1 MRARGVPGNALARK
15 RAPTWAC
22 VDRNVSLMYGS
33 PRSGGGSS
41 RHAVIAA
48 AVQAAVYVPPTSAIG
63 GAHSRPYCV
72 RGLQRLLQARPR
84 GGCAARCAAVAHA
97 TPHTRQQ
104 CPCRSALARERRS
117 RECPS
122 RASALL
128 RGACVD
134 GDASPSTGGQEAAAV
149 VRATLWSRWLSILR
163 QRRHASS
170 RIASSG
176 CSHDR
181 KCCPKFAS
189 RRTQTR
195 PRYM

>member
-1 MRARGVPGNALARK
+1 MPFARK

-104 CPCRSALARERRS
+104 CPTWSMRRWRCQPIYRWPRS
-117 RECPS
+117 RC
-122 RASALL
+122 
-128 RGACVD
+128 G
-134 GDASPSTGGQEAAAV
+134 SP
-149 VRATLWSRWLSILR
+149 
-163 QRRHASS
+163 RHAMVAMALHTAPAAS
-170 RIASSG
+170 RIVTH
-176 CSHDR
+176 C
-181 KCCPKFAS
+181 
-189 RRTQTR
+189 
-195 PRYM
+195 